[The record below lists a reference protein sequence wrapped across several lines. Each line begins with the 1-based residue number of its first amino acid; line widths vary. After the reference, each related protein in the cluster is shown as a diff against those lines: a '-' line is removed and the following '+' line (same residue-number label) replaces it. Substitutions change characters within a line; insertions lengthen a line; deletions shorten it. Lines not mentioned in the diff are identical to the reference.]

1 MTTWWG
7 KIIGAI
13 CGALLFGPVGLILG
27 LFIGHF
33 FDRSFSE
40 AYSRFTFNPQQQAHS
55 QQVFFRTTFL
65 VMGHL
70 AKVDGR
76 VSEAEIQA
84 ARNTMQKMGLNEA
97 QKKQAI
103 DYFQQGKQADFD
115 LNTALTELIQTCHQ
129 NKVLLRMFLEVQLQA
144 ALADGGLTAGKQQV
158 LQTICQ
164 RLGFA
169 PVNFSFFEDLFNFQ
183 RNHQQYQYR
192 NQHSY
197 RQAPPRNSLRLEDAY
212 ELLGVASTATDAD
225 IKRAYRRQMSQH
237 HPDKLVAKG
246 LPEEMIKLATE
257 KTQNIKAAYDQIC
270 TARGIS

>member
-13 CGALLFGPVGLILG
+13 CGALLMGPIGFILG

-33 FDRSFSE
+33 FDKNFSA
-40 AYSRFTFNPQQQAHS
+40 AYSRFGFNPQQHAQS
-55 QQVFFRTTFL
+55 QQVFFRTSFL
-65 VMGHL
+65 VMGHI
-70 AKVDGR
+70 AKADGH

-84 ARNTMQKMGLNEA
+84 ARTIMQRMGLNEA
-97 QKKQAI
+97 QKQQAI
-103 DYFQQGKQADFD
+103 AYFQQGKQADFD
-115 LNTALTELIQTCHQ
+115 LNVALTELVQACHQ
-129 NKVLLRMFLEVQLQA
+129 NKVLLRMFLEIQLQA
-144 ALADGGLTAGKQQV
+144 ALADGGLTPSKQRV

-164 RLGFA
+164 HLGFA
-169 PVNFSFFEDLFNFQ
+169 PVNFNFFEDLFNFQ
-183 RNHQQYQYR
+183 RNHQQYQYS

-197 RQAPPRNSLRLEDAY
+197 RQPPRNKLRLEDAY
-212 ELLGVASTATDAD
+212 ELLGVTANASDAE

-257 KTQNIKAAYDQIC
+257 KTQNIKAAYEQIC
-270 TARGIS
+270 AARGIS